1 MNVSAISPIT
11 RVAAPYPARVPL
23 VDDTRPT
30 FEAERL
36 AREAAVREAA
46 LREAQRTKQAQAAWE
61 AQRLARAREASE
73 AARTRPA
80 ANTRTDTTAH
90 TDTTAYTGLRA
101 EALAPLAADVLNPDI
116 LRDQFAD
123 ARLRRALDA
132 YAAQS
137 DPVAQRAGNAN
148 DLGTIEGL
156 TPLQPYR
163 VAMANPQVE
172 LQAAVAVKAAAVAVP
187 AVVNIGATE
196 NVTDNARYR
205 SGAAAR
211 MS

>member
-80 ANTRTDTTAH
+80 ANTHTDTTAH
-90 TDTTAYTGLRA
+90 TGLRA
-101 EALAPLAADVLNPDI
+101 EALVPLAADVLNPDI

-172 LQAAVAVKAAAVAVP
+172 LQVAVAVKAATVAVP
-187 AVVNIGATE
+187 AVVNIGPTE

>member
-80 ANTRTDTTAH
+80 ANTHTDTTAH
-90 TDTTAYTGLRA
+90 TGLRA
-101 EALAPLAADVLNPDI
+101 EALVPLAADVLNPDI

-187 AVVNIGATE
+187 AVVNIGPTE

-205 SGAAAR
+205 SGTAAR
-211 MS
+211 LS

>member
-1 MNVSAISPIT
+1 MNVSAISSIT

-30 FEAERL
+30 FEAERV

-46 LREAQRTKQAQAAWE
+46 LREAQRSKQAQAAWE
-61 AQRLARAREASE
+61 AQRLARAREATE

-80 ANTRTDTTAH
+80 ANTHTDTTAH
-90 TDTTAYTGLRA
+90 TGLRA
-101 EALAPLAADVLNPDI
+101 DARGPLAVDAPLAADVFNPDI

-137 DPVAQRAGNAN
+137 DPVAQRAGNPN

-187 AVVNIGATE
+187 AVANIGPTE

-205 SGAAAR
+205 SGTAPR
-211 MS
+211 LS

>member
-80 ANTRTDTTAH
+80 ANTHTDTTAH
-90 TDTTAYTGLRA
+90 TGLRA
-101 EALAPLAADVLNPDI
+101 EALVPLAADVFNPDI

-187 AVVNIGATE
+187 AVVNIGPTE

-205 SGAAAR
+205 SGTAAR
-211 MS
+211 LS

>member
-46 LREAQRTKQAQAAWE
+46 LREAQRTKQAQAAWD

-80 ANTRTDTTAH
+80 ANTHTDTTAH
-90 TDTTAYTGLRA
+90 TGLRA
-101 EALAPLAADVLNPDI
+101 EALVPLAADVFNPDI

-205 SGAAAR
+205 SGTAAR
-211 MS
+211 LS

>member
-80 ANTRTDTTAH
+80 ANTHTDTTAH
-90 TDTTAYTGLRA
+90 TGLRA

-187 AVVNIGATE
+187 AVVNIGPTE

-205 SGAAAR
+205 SGTAAR
-211 MS
+211 LS